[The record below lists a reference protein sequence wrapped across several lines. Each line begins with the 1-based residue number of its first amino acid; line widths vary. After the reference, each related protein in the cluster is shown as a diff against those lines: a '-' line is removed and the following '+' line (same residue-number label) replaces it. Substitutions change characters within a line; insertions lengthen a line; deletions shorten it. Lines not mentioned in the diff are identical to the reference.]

1 MDNRIFGLDPQLL
14 FDTAIGLLAMLV
26 LFILL
31 SYLLFNPARK
41 LIQKRKEFIASQL
54 EEAAK
59 AEKDAKELET
69 QYRAKLDKVEDEA
82 EEMLSDARKK
92 ALDKEKEIVA
102 KASDEAQTIKA
113 RAEHEVELEKNK
125 VRDEMKQEI
134 VHVAAAMAGKFVAA
148 SMDED
153 KQAQLIDETLKE
165 MGDETWQN

>member
-1 MDNRIFGLDPQLL
+1 MDNRIFGLDLQLL

-125 VRDEMKQEI
+125 VRDEMKQEM
-134 VHVAAAMAGKFVAA
+134 VQVASMMAGKLVSESISEEA
-148 SMDED
+148 
-153 KQAQLIDETLKE
+153 QAKLIEETCNE
-165 MGDETWQN
+165 MGDSTWQS